1 MCRIGSVKVS
11 SSGPV
16 SATSSSQYS
25 VITPRPLNDA
35 SARLKSIDRYL
46 YTSNIVY
53 KFIIVCVKISRMFK
67 KEWVHKKRNLSLN
80 MKFGQFIKSVGI
92 LQFQTVIR
100 FIFMYW
106 LCCRTELLTSKKI
119 QLSLTSSCFFL
130 RYMI

>member
-1 MCRIGSVKVS
+1 MGSVKVS
-11 SSGPV
+11 SSGRV

-53 KFIIVCVKISRMFK
+53 KFIILCVIISRMFK

-92 LQFQTVIR
+92 LQFQTVIKVY
-100 FIFMYW
+100 FHV
-106 LCCRTELLTSKKI
+106 LTM
-119 QLSLTSSCFFL
+119 LSDRIINKWENTTVANL
-130 RYMI
+130 

>member
-1 MCRIGSVKVS
+1 MCRIGSVKVF
-11 SSGPV
+11 SSGLV

-53 KFIIVCVKISRMFK
+53 KFIILCVKISRMFK

-92 LQFQTVIR
+92 LQFQTVIKVY
-100 FIFMYW
+100 FHV
-106 LCCRTELLTSKKI
+106 LTI
-119 QLSLTSSCFFL
+119 LSDRIINKWENTTVANL
-130 RYMI
+130 

>member
-1 MCRIGSVKVS
+1 MGSVKVS

-16 SATSSSQYS
+16 SAISSSQYS

-53 KFIIVCVKISRMFK
+53 KFIILCVKISRMFK

-92 LQFQTVIR
+92 LQFQTVIKVY
-100 FIFMYW
+100 FHV
-106 LCCRTELLTSKKI
+106 LTM
-119 QLSLTSSCFFL
+119 LSDRIINKWENTTVANL
-130 RYMI
+130 